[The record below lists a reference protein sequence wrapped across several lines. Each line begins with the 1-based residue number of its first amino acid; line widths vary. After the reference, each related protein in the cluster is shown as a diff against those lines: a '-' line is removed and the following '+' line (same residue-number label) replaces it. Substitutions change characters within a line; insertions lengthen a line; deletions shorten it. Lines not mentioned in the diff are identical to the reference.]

1 MKEPGL
7 QSRFW
12 KHNNPADINNM
23 SDDQVVQLIDE
34 YLDKYITAYEKRNPG
49 KDLPNIGTTL
59 AEVRNKRTNI
69 SKKPFFPETGG
80 NTYA

>member
-7 QSRFW
+7 ISRFW
-12 KHNNPADINNM
+12 KDNTPELLNTM
-23 SDDQVVQLIDE
+23 DDEQVLQLIDE
-34 YLDKYITAYEKRNPG
+34 YLERYITSYQKRNPG

-69 SKKPFFPETGG
+69 SKAPRIIKNG
-80 NTYA
+80 